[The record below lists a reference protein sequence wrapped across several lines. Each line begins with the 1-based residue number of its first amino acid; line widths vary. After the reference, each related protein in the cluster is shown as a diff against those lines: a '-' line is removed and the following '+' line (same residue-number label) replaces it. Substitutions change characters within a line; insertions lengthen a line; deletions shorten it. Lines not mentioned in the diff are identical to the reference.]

1 MKILG
6 KVISDESKCT
16 KLKKRV
22 REIHLVD
29 TEMKELKV
37 TVFGNIPKMDRLG
50 LRKGSVLE
58 VSGIILHSG
67 SRYICVSYD
76 RLGSMIRV
84 LPKDNELSK
93 HVLST
98 IGKKRKSKSNI
109 SQPTETQTIKYLKD
123 NRLSGLF
130 KIQKCTIS
138 QFSPNTYLGCK
149 KCKTKKTENR
159 CASTACTSRSKK
171 KVEILVI
178 NVTLE
183 DETARGENGV
193 KAVMF
198 QDVCTS
204 VMGIK
209 PKTFMKKSNM
219 DQRSLCIDK
228 YVGKDFSVYVFACT
242 GSKSWTIKRIQR
254 E

>member
-1 MKILG
+1 MR
-6 KVISDESKCT
+6 VSAQS
-16 KLKKRV
+16 LKKRV
-22 REIHLVD
+22 REINLVD

-67 SRYICVSYD
+67 SRYICVNYD

-130 KIQKCTIS
+130 KIQKMHYQPIFTEYIPRM
-138 QFSPNTYLGCK
+138 QKMQDK
-149 KCKTKKTENR
+149 KDRKQMR
-159 CASTACTSRSKK
+159 
-171 KVEILVI
+171 
-178 NVTLE
+178 
-183 DETARGENGV
+183 
-193 KAVMF
+193 
-198 QDVCTS
+198 
-204 VMGIK
+204 
-209 PKTFMKKSNM
+209 
-219 DQRSLCIDK
+219 
-228 YVGKDFSVYVFACT
+228 
-242 GSKSWTIKRIQR
+242 
-254 E
+254 